1 VKSID
6 FLPEI
11 YRQRETLRRAR
22 LWWGIV
28 VVLFTTVIGASTLAQ
43 AWQRRR
49 TQQHLD
55 ALTGDYAAAQTQV
68 QELAT
73 LQAQILRA
81 GHEASLYT
89 YLENPWP
96 RTQLLAQV
104 VGPLPDCI
112 RLTQIHV
119 TEQESAKT
127 AVQVGPRST
136 KSDEESATKASGP
149 EKDLAR
155 VQEEYDRRQTLIEI
169 DGHSTDV
176 PRLHEYVSAVSR
188 SPVVGGATIKSLEAT
203 ANQAGT
209 TRFTLRLTI
218 RPGYCQLPSDS
229 PVITPVITPVS
240 LPPVGRPVQ
249 GGGG

>member
-1 VKSID
+1 VKTID
-6 FLPEI
+6 FLPDI

-28 VVLFTTVIGASTLAQ
+28 VVVFSTAIGASTLAQ
-43 AWQRRR
+43 AWQRRS
-49 TQQHLD
+49 TQQQLD
-55 ALTGDYAAAQTQV
+55 GLAGEYASAQTQV
-68 QELAT
+68 QELSSI
-73 LQAQILRA
+73 QSQIVRA

-112 RLTQIHV
+112 RLSQIHI

-136 KSDEESATKASGP
+136 KSEEEAATKATSP

-155 VQEEYDRRQTLIEI
+155 LQDENDRRQTMIEL

-188 SPVVGGATIKSLEAT
+188 SPLVAGATIKSLEAA
-203 ANQAGT
+203 ANQTGT

-218 RPGYCQLPSDS
+218 RAGYCQATGDG
-229 PVITPVITPVS
+229 PVTPAS
-240 LPPVGRPVQ
+240 LPLAGRPAQ
-249 GGGG
+249 GGSG